1 MMLRNIIILVILIIF
16 TALNSGCSDR
26 AKLRV
31 GIINPQRTLSS
42 WGKYNKAAG
51 KVRNEAIVLDE
62 KIAVSNGKLSA
73 EDKKEIV
80 QTTMQWQKDWESLI
94 EEVKKASEIVAKEKK
109 LDLIVLNNVV
119 NYGGVDVTDDV
130 TKKLK

>member
-1 MMLRNIIILVILIIF
+1 MKNDLEVSMMLRNIIILVILIIF

-31 GIINPQRTLSS
+31 GIINPHRTLSS

-62 KIAVSNGKLSA
+62 NIAVSNGKL
-73 EDKKEIV
+73 
-80 QTTMQWQKDWESLI
+80 
-94 EEVKKASEIVAKEKK
+94 
-109 LDLIVLNNVV
+109 
-119 NYGGVDVTDDV
+119 
-130 TKKLK
+130 